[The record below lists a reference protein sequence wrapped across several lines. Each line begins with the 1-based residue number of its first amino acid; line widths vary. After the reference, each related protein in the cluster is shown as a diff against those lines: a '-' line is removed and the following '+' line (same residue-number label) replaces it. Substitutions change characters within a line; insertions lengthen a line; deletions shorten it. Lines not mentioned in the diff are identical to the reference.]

1 MFYMRALKFLFA
13 LKPVVTSH
21 AGAGINLSHQ
31 NLWFVTA
38 NMLSEFILPR
48 YHTLLNNIFANLTR
62 EHRRDK
68 ALMAFFHFASVKL
81 PRLFSS
87 VMITG
92 SIDKKY

>member
-1 MFYMRALKFLFA
+1 MRALKFLFA

-81 PRLFSS
+81 PNMATHRLQTPSHW
-87 VMITG
+87 
-92 SIDKKY
+92 